1 MGVTVIPPGSPVNAR
16 AGGFAGRAARGGRGI
31 TFNKQPRRRLPFW
44 RAHLYCWSGLS
55 VLPRTCYEMPEPTSD
70 SLRLT
75 DFLDLP
81 TLQEI
86 QDSFAA
92 VADVRAVITDAD
104 GNLLTQPTPTT
115 GFLRRQRA
123 LAAEGEQR

>member
-1 MGVTVIPPGSPVNAR
+1 MGHGFVIPN
-16 AGGFAGRAARGGRGI
+16 
-31 TFNKQPRRRLPFW
+31 
-44 RAHLYCWSGLS
+44 
-55 VLPRTCYEMPEPTSD
+55 MPELESD
-70 SLRLT
+70 NLRLT

-104 GNLLTQPTPTT
+104 GNRLTQPTPTSA
-115 GFLRRQRA
+115 FLRRQRT
-123 LAAEGEQR
+123 LAAEGEQQPQKEGAEYVAPIIVNDRQVGMIRMVARSVPVATSIC